1 MDTTN
6 RTEIS
11 PYLVSSE
18 NNDSNKMSYFTT
30 EIIIIVIVV
39 VILIIIIYYMSDSSS
54 NFLNP
59 GYRSDKQ
66 IDDSYLEDQIEFLNK
81 MQDRNLS
88 KM

>member
-1 MDTTN
+1 MDTDKN
-6 RTEIS
+6 EIS

-18 NNDSNKMSYFTT
+18 NNDSNKMPYFTT
-30 EIIIIVIVV
+30 EVIFIIIC
-39 VILIIIIYYMSDSSS
+39 VILLIALIYYFSDSSS